1 MHTWQLQDAKAR
13 FSELIR
19 RASTEGPQ
27 AITVR
32 GADKA
37 VVLSAE
43 AYRKLVGHKPSFL
56 QLMNNSPLKDVEL
69 HGRRNRSAARRVGL

>member
-1 MHTWQLQDAKAR
+1 MQTWQLQEAKAR
-13 FSELIR
+13 LSEVIR

-32 GADKA
+32 GSDEA

-43 AYRKLVGHKPSFL
+43 NYHQLLGDKPSFL
-56 QLMNNSPLKDVEL
+56 QFINQSPVKGVEL
-69 HGRRNRSAARRVGL
+69 HVQRDRSGVRRVEL

>member
-13 FSELIR
+13 FSEVIR

-32 GADKA
+32 GSDEA

-43 AYRKLVGHKPSFL
+43 EYHKLLGDKPSFL
-56 QLMNNSPLKDVEL
+56 QFINHSPVKGMEFRL
-69 HGRRNRSAARRVGL
+69 RRDRSTARRVEL

>member
-19 RASTEGPQ
+19 LTSTEGPQ

-32 GADKA
+32 GAEKA

-43 AYRKLVGHKPSFL
+43 AYHKLAGHKPSFL
-56 QLMNNSPLKDVEL
+56 QLINQSPLKDVEL
-69 HGRRNRSAARRVGL
+69 HVQRDRSAAHRVGL

>member
-1 MHTWQLQDAKAR
+1 MHTWQLQEAKAR

-32 GADKA
+32 GTDEA

-43 AYRKLVGHKPSFL
+43 EYQKLLGNKPSFL
-56 QLMNNSPLKDVEL
+56 QFINHSPVKGVEL
-69 HGRRNRSAARRVGL
+69 RLRRDRSVARRVEL

>member
-1 MHTWQLQDAKAR
+1 MHTWQLQEAKAR
-13 FSELIR
+13 FSEVIR

-32 GADKA
+32 GSDEA

-43 AYRKLVGHKPSFL
+43 AYHKLVGDKPSFL
-56 QLMNNSPLKDVEL
+56 QFINHSPVKGMEL
-69 HGRRNRSAARRVGL
+69 HLRRDRSTARRVDL